1 MDSRDPL
8 QNLTHAARESM
19 QDTSVTPPMYLRYPC
34 QPHYLEDSGEQ
45 LIKTQ
50 KSSSNHKMN
59 IRIFSCKKY
68 DIVNSRNSSVDV

>member
-1 MDSRDPL
+1 MSRHSPYPRQNFELHYFYPRQNYIDSRDPL

-19 QDTSVTPPMYLRYPC
+19 QVTSVTPPMYLRYPC

-50 KSSSNHKMN
+50 KSS
-59 IRIFSCKKY
+59 
-68 DIVNSRNSSVDV
+68 